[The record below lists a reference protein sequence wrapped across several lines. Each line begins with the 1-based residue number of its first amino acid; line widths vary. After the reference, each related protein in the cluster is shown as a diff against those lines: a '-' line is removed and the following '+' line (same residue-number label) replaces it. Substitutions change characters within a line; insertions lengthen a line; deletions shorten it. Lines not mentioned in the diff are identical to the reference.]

1 MEQSNTVVE
10 LDTDRIVQEHRRFF
24 HSGTTR
30 SVTFRLEQLGRLKD
44 AIVRNEKLLFDA
56 LHKDLRKSEME
67 AYATEIGLVLDS
79 IRYTMN
85 NLKRWAKPQKVKT
98 PLFLMPS
105 TSRILSEPYGTVL
118 IISPYN
124 YPVYLCIEPMIG
136 AIAAGNCVV
145 LKPSEMTPNVSAA
158 LRRIVTET
166 FDESYVRI
174 VEGEREVTSALL
186 AASFDYIFFT
196 GSVPVGKIVME
207 AAAKQLIPVTLEL
220 GGKSPVI
227 VDSSA
232 NLNVAAK
239 RIVWGKLLNA
249 GQTCIAP
256 DYVLVHEDVKDTLII
271 KMKETIAA
279 FYGANPGLSPDFG
292 RIVNERHFHR
302 LAAIID
308 QDRANV
314 VAGGRVDKADL
325 YIEPTLL
332 AAKSW
337 DDAAMS
343 EEIFGPIL
351 PILPFR
357 QLEEAITQIIDRPK
371 PLSLY
376 LFTESKAVEREV
388 LERVSFGGGCVN
400 DTVMHVSS
408 AYMPFGGI
416 GHSGIG
422 GYHGKYSFDLF
433 SHKKSILKKSTR
445 ISIELPYPPYKDK
458 MKWLRKLLK

>member
-1 MEQSNTVVE
+1 MEQSKTVVE

-30 SVTFRLEQLGRLKD
+30 SVAFRLEQLGRLKD
-44 AIVRNEKLLFDA
+44 AIVRNERLLFDA
-56 LHKDLRKSEME
+56 LLKDLRKSEME

-158 LRRIVTET
+158 LRHIVTET

-227 VDSSA
+227 VDSTA

-256 DYVLVHEDVKDTLII
+256 DYVLVHEDVKDTLIS

-332 AAKSW
+332 SAKSW

-408 AYMPFGGI
+408 AYMPFGGV

>member
-1 MEQSNTVVE
+1 MEQSKTAE
-10 LDTDRIVQEHRRFF
+10 LDTGRIVQEHRLFF
-24 HSGTTR
+24 HSGRTR
-30 SVTFRLEQLGRLKD
+30 SVSFRLEQLGRLKD
-44 AIVRNEKLLFDA
+44 SIERNERLLHDA
-56 LHKDLRKSEME
+56 LYKDLRKSELE

-79 IRYTMN
+79 IRYTMKH
-85 NLKRWAKPQKVKT
+85 LRRWAKPKRVKT

-124 YPVYLCIEPMIG
+124 YPVYLFLEPLIG
-136 AIAAGNCVV
+136 AIAAGNCAV

-158 LRRIVTET
+158 LHTIIAET
-166 FDESYVRI
+166 FDEAYVRI
-174 VEGEREVTSALL
+174 VEGEREATSALL
-186 AASFDYIFFT
+186 AAAFDYIFFT
-196 GSVPVGKIVME
+196 GSVLVGKIVME

-227 VDSSA
+227 VDRSA
-232 NLNVAAK
+232 NLSIAAK
-239 RIVWGKLLNA
+239 RIIWGKLLNA

-256 DYVLVHEDVKDTLII
+256 DYVLVHEDVKDALVG
-271 KMKETIAA
+271 KMKDTIAA

-302 LAAIID
+302 LATIID
-308 QDRANV
+308 RDRANV
-314 VAGGRVDKADL
+314 IAGGRVDKADL

-357 QLEEAITQIIDRPK
+357 ELEEAVSQIIDRPK

-376 LFTESKAVEREV
+376 LFTENRAVEREV
-388 LERVSFGGGCVN
+388 LERISFGGGCVN

-408 AYMPFGGI
+408 AYMPFGGV

-433 SHKKSILKKSTR
+433 SHKKSILKKSTK

-458 MKWLRKLLK
+458 LKWLRKLLK